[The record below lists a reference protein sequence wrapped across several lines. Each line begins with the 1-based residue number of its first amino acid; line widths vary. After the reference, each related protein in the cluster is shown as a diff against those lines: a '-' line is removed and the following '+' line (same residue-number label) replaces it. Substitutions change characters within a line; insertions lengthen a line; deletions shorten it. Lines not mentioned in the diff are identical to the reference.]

1 MRPASLHSLGQRS
14 RWRAFDTALLNELPA
29 AVLMC
34 DAGKATIDYVNSYAL
49 EVLGTIHAALPVPLN
64 ALVGSSLSIFNLDLG
79 PDGRRLGRPQ
89 NLPLDEVVD
98 LGGEKIRL
106 RIDAVKGKNASH
118 ELLQVVLSVETAA
131 MAAQHSYR
139 RLLQMVE
146 QMPINVMT
154 CALDGFTIDYAN
166 KTSIDTL
173 RRIEQFLPIKASELV
188 GSSIDVFHKKPE
200 MQRRMLADAS
210 NLPHRARI
218 KVGPE
223 TLDLNVSALMGP
235 DGAYEGPML
244 TWAVVTDA
252 VNVATNVTA
261 AVDQLGASSLA
272 MGQASDQLT
281 TLTAQSEDM
290 SSSVAAAAVEMSVSF
305 ADVSKQISNATQMA
319 GQAADRAAAA
329 NGLVSGLV
337 ESVERIGNVSSLIER
352 IASQT
357 NLLALNAAIE
367 AARVGEAGR
376 GFAVVAS
383 EVKELAMQ
391 TANATKEISTQVE
404 NVQRASSNAARAV
417 EEITDN
423 VSTVR
428 DVFATLSAAVEEQS
442 ATNGSVSQSMNSV
455 SGVVSQIRGAAGD
468 VRRVSNSLTSV
479 GDQLREEV
487 RVLLA
492 R

>member
-1 MRPASLHSLGQRS
+1 MSPASLHTLRQRP
-14 RWRAFDTALLNELPA
+14 RLRGIDTALLDHLPA
-29 AVLMC
+29 AVLLC
-34 DAGKATIDYVNSYAL
+34 DTRGTIDYANLQAL
-49 EVLGTIHAALPVPLN
+49 AVLRALGAALPFPVDAVIGAN
-64 ALVGSSLSIFNLDLG
+64 IAGLG
-79 PDGRRLGRPQ
+79 LELGADGNRLARLQ
-89 NLPLDEVVD
+89 NLPMDELTDV
-98 LGGEKIRL
+98 GSEKLRL
-106 RIDAVKGKNASH
+106 RLDAIRGKGQH
-118 ELLQVVLSVETAA
+118 ERVQAVISIETEAI
-131 MAAQHSYR
+131 AAQYRNR
-139 RLLQMVE
+139 RLQQMVE

-154 CALDGFTIDYAN
+154 CAPDFTIDYAN

-173 RRIEQFLPIKASELV
+173 QRIEQFLPIRASQLV

-200 MQRRMLADAS
+200 MQRRMLADPS

-223 TLDLNVSALMGP
+223 TLDLNVSALTGP
-235 DGAYEGPML
+235 DGRYEGPML
-244 TWAVVTDA
+244 TWAVVSDA
-252 VNVATNVTA
+252 VSVAANVTQ
-261 AVDQLGASSLA
+261 AVNELGESSQA
-272 MGQASDQLT
+272 MGAASNQLNA
-281 TLTAQSEDM
+281 LTAQSEEM

-305 ADVSKQISNATQMA
+305 ADVSKQIHSATQMA
-319 GQAADRAAAA
+319 GQAAERATSA

-337 ESVERIGNVSSLIER
+337 DSVEKIGNVSSLIER

-367 AARVGEAGR
+367 AARVGEAGK

-404 NVQRASSNAARAV
+404 NVQRASGTAAQAV
-417 EEITDN
+417 GEITQN
-423 VSTVR
+423 VSTMR
-428 DVFATLSAAVEEQS
+428 DVFATISAAVEEQS

-455 SGVVSQIRGAAGD
+455 SGIVSQIRGAAGD
-468 VRRVSNSLTSV
+468 VGRVSGSLTSV
-479 GDQLREEV
+479 GDRLRDEV

>member
-1 MRPASLHSLGQRS
+1 MSPASLHTLQRP
-14 RWRAFDTALLNELPA
+14 RWRAVDTTLIDGLPA

-34 DAGKATIDYVNSYAL
+34 DTQ
-49 EVLGTIHAALPVPLN
+49 GTIRYANPQAREALGAIRSALPMPIESLI
-64 ALVGSSLSIFNLDLG
+64 GSSLALFNLDLG
-79 PDGRRLGRPQ
+79 TDGHRLARPK
-89 NLPLDEVVD
+89 NLPIDEIVTVSD
-98 LGGEKIRL
+98 QHLRL
-106 RIDAVKGKNASH
+106 RIGAVPAKGLH
-118 ELLQVVLSVETAA
+118 EQLQIVLSVETETLE
-131 MAAQHSYR
+131 AQHRNR
-139 RLLQMVE
+139 RLQQMVE

-154 CALDGFTIDYAN
+154 CTPDFTIDYAN

-173 RRIEQFLPIKASELV
+173 SRIEQFLPIKASELV

-200 MQRRMLADAS
+200 MQRRMLADPS

-223 TLDLNVSALMGP
+223 TLDLNVSALTTPEGV
-235 DGAYEGPML
+235 YEGPML
-244 TWAVVTDA
+244 TWAVITDA

-261 AVDQLGASSLA
+261 AVNELGESSQA
-272 MGQASDQLT
+272 MGAASDQLT
-281 TLTAQSEDM
+281 ALTAQSEEM
-290 SSSVAAAAVEMSVSF
+290 SSTVAAAAVEMSVSF
-305 ADVSKQISNATQMA
+305 ADVSKQIHSATQMA
-319 GQAADRAAAA
+319 GQAAARADVA

-337 ESVERIGNVSSLIER
+337 ESVERIGNVSSMIER

-367 AARVGEAGR
+367 AARVGEAGK

-391 TANATKEISTQVE
+391 TANATKEISTQVDS
-404 NVQRASSNAARAV
+404 VQRASSTAAHAV
-417 EEITDN
+417 GEITEN
-423 VSTVR
+423 VSTMR
-428 DVFATLSAAVEEQS
+428 DVFATISAAVEEQS

-468 VRRVSNSLTSV
+468 VRRVSTSLTNV
-479 GDQLREEV
+479 GDRLREEV